1 MDVSNEK
8 MRFLVTD
15 QDDPTPVLPQ
25 PSPHISSVVSAPD
38 DILLIF
44 PRILGARHSSCV
56 LLSFLFLFLF
66 PFRPGD
72 FFFLSGQYGCQ
83 CPVGLAFALPVSI
96 FFSFLLIFHSFKAWY
111 DLFFPLAPF
120 WGLKK
125 KRRRPGLRSV
135 KLRKILLFFFFPFPL
150 PLNDFRYS
158 IMGTVLSLS

>member
-96 FFSFLLIFHSFKAWY
+96 FFLSYLYFIPSRLGMT
-111 DLFFPLAPF
+111 FFSP
-120 WGLKK
+120 
-125 KRRRPGLRSV
+125 
-135 KLRKILLFFFFPFPL
+135 
-150 PLNDFRYS
+150 
-158 IMGTVLSLS
+158 